1 MHDLQSL
8 LQKDIATSPHRGI
21 RNDFMI
27 EIELRPFGQNDFAR
41 LIGWTKSPE
50 FLLQW
55 AGPIF
60 TYPLDQKQLEQY
72 LLGTEG
78 NPPRRRIFKAVE
90 MRNQQVVGHIEL
102 NEIDSKERSATL
114 CRVLVGEPSERRNGI
129 GIQMVKKIVEFGFDT
144 LMLHRIDLLVFD
156 FNFPAIQCYEKVGF
170 VKEGYLREARRIKDE
185 YWSSYLM
192 SILEDEWR
200 ARLKNQ

>member
-1 MHDLQSL
+1 
-8 LQKDIATSPHRGI
+8 
-21 RNDFMI
+21 MI

-156 FNFPAIQCYEKVGF
+156 FNFPAIQCYEKAGF
-170 VKEGYLREARRIKDE
+170 VKEGHLREVRRIKDE

>member
-1 MHDLQSL
+1 M
-8 LQKDIATSPHRGI
+8 

-27 EIELRPFGQNDFAR
+27 EIELSPFGQTDFAR
-41 LIGWTKSPE
+41 LIGWTQSPE

-72 LLGTEG
+72 LQGTEG
-78 NPPRRRIFKAVE
+78 NPPRRRIFKAAE

-102 NEIDSKERSATL
+102 NEIDSKNRSATL
-114 CRVLVGEPSERRNGI
+114 CRVLVGEPSERRKGI
-129 GIQMVKKIVEFGFDT
+129 GVQMVKKIVEFGFDT

-170 VKEGYLREARRIKDE
+170 VKEGHLREARRIKDA

-192 SILEDEWR
+192 SLLEDEWR
-200 ARLKNQ
+200 TRLKNQ